1 MSPITKRKVRSM
13 SALPVPPPEPRRS
26 STRKKGLRKMA
37 RLLEERMDKMG
48 LTEDEKNAKI
58 SALVERVEK
67 LKSGRAESRPK

>member
-1 MSPITKRKVRSM
+1 M
-13 SALPVPPPEPRRS
+13 SALPVPPPEPKRR
-26 STRKKGLRKMA
+26 STRKTGLRKIA

-67 LKSGRAESRPK
+67 LKSARAGSRPK

>member
-1 MSPITKRKVRSM
+1 MTI
-13 SALPVPPPEPRRS
+13 
-26 STRKKGLRKMA
+26 
-37 RLLEERMDKMG
+37 EERMDKMG